1 MPKIHH
7 AIPAGLLVACLAGV
21 LAGCQATLPKDNPQ
35 GTPVSSASYVKGP
48 APLRMPSPDQAE
60 GSTRF
65 EDSLTGGEVFQMYCS
80 QCHNRRPMSERPFAN
95 YRNVAAH
102 MRTRANLT
110 GKEFEKLVDFM
121 RRVQDAPLPNPDV
134 GGPQGPAVGRG
145 DGERLTP
152 SQGARLDDIDGRFRR

>member
-1 MPKIHH
+1 MPTIHQ
-7 AIPAGLLVACLAGV
+7 AIPAGLLVACLAGA
-21 LAGCQATLPKDNPQ
+21 LAGCQTPLPKDNPE
-35 GTPVSSASYVKGP
+35 GTRVSSTNFVKGP

-102 MRTRANLT
+102 MRTRANLS

-121 RRVQDAPLPNPDV
+121 RRVQGAQLPNPDTEPSPKQFTFSQPV
-134 GGPQGPAVGRG
+134 SSLEPQRDGPPGPPR
-145 DGERLTP
+145 DE
-152 SQGARLDDIDGRFRR
+152 